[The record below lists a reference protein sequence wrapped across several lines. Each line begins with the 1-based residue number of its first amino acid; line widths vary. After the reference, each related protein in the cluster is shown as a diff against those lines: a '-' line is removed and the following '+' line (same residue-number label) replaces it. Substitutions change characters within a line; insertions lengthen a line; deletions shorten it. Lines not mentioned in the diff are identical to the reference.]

1 MLKGLYPLGLCC
13 AQAPPSLLRMLRS
26 LLSAQGVNPQMIT
39 VFIDGYYEVRALPG
53 IPVASSVLPQPS
65 AALVLGGWQVESLVT
80 FLMLCVTLLLTC
92 SYTKSAKVTQAM
104 GVDKGALAFP
114 KAQD

>member
-1 MLKGLYPLGLCC
+1 MLKGLCPLGLCC

-39 VFIDGYYEVRALPG
+39 VFIDGYYEVRALPES
-53 IPVASSVLPQPS
+53 PVATPVLPQPS
-65 AALVLGGWQVESLVT
+65 AGPVLGGWQVENFVT
-80 FLMLCVTLLLTC
+80 FLTLCATC

-104 GVDKGALAFP
+104 GGDEAALAFP
-114 KAQD
+114 RALD